1 MSAHTPGPWVLHTS
15 PNCWTVLQAGSSGR
29 WHIAGGTGWG
39 IPGKW
44 AEAEANAHLV
54 KAAPD
59 LLAALK
65 ANHQWHLDYDDHGGY
80 CESEL
85 CEQNLAAIA
94 KATAAVAEPEPEP
107 IPTGEATDSD
117 FGAFEDAAR

>member
-1 MSAHTPGPWVLHTS
+1 MSAHTHGPWVLHTS

-44 AEAEANAHLV
+44 SEAEANARLIS
-54 KAAPD
+54 AAPD
-59 LLAALK
+59 LLAALRD
-65 ANHQWHLDYDDHGGY
+65 AVTLLTALQVSPHHRAGVVAAAR
-80 CESEL
+80 
-85 CEQNLAAIA
+85 AAIA
-94 KATAAVAEPEPEP
+94 KADPESAEPEP
-107 IPTGEATDSD
+107 IPAGEATDSD